1 MTLKEE
7 PARHNSASRETIT
20 RKAPEL
26 LPPIRFATY
35 LEASSLEQGKGKRG
49 ERSRLKLLAAGSRLL
64 DRCNFQDLKIEDVCA
79 EAGLAKGT
87 FYIYAGSKDEFLR
100 ALANAYCMFELH
112 TLPRPAASLTRF
124 GRSRLWIHWYERTFA
139 SNVGILRCM
148 VQMGASDAQMSALWR
163 KRNGDLVQAMLA
175 DTVDLDALVA
185 DDRNIVMW
193 SLRTIGG
200 MLDQSLFDRYGVQTP
215 SGMEDPADTDL
226 IVELHAVFAYRAL
239 YGQDPPAD
247 EDQQADMLARLKT
260 IFKV

>member
-1 MTLKEE
+1 VTLKEE
-7 PARHNSASRETIT
+7 PARPGIASRETIT
-20 RKAPEL
+20 RQAPEL
-26 LPPIRFATY
+26 LAPIRFATY

-100 ALANAYCMFELH
+100 ALANAYCMFELQ

-148 VQMGASDAQMSALWR
+148 VQMGASDAKMSALWR
-163 KRNGDLVQAMLA
+163 QRNGDLVHAMLA
-175 DTVDLDALVA
+175 DTVNLDSLVT
-185 DDRNIVMW
+185 DDRNIVLW
-193 SLRTIGG
+193 TLRTIGG

-215 SGMEDPADTDL
+215 SGMEDPADMDL

-239 YGQDPPAD
+239 YGQDPPA
-247 EDQQADMLARLKT
+247 EEVHQAGVLTRLNT
-260 IFKV
+260 IFKI